1 MVSGK
6 YNRGRCV
13 DGMWVFGGIERD
25 SSKCFL
31 VPVPDRKKETLIA
44 LIKEWIEPGTI
55 IYSDCW
61 GPYKDIM

>member
-1 MVSGK
+1 
-6 YNRGRCV
+6 
-13 DGMWVFGGIERD
+13 MWVFEGIERD